1 MAEFSLSA
9 ATNLFKT
16 KYGKL
21 SENVYN
27 SANVTLARVKK
38 SFDFTGNQMFVPNP
52 LTFQGGVGSGSLPTA
67 NVATYEDA
75 IITSKKVYGVAQ
87 IEREA
92 IKASM
97 NDEGAFVRATKE
109 VVRKT
114 VESWMRNMSRTLWN
128 DGTGSI
134 ARGDGATNVTG
145 TGTSG
150 DPYIVVMNADTKEAN
165 VEERDFWHYDS
176 ESGAGALLEVDAF
189 DPATNTV
196 NLVGASVGL
205 AALTGAG
212 PVLTTVFFHQQN
224 SKDNDPQGI
233 KGVLDATAGNLYTIP
248 VQRRWKA
255 GTAIAAGGAGI
266 TTDFMNTDMLEIQR
280 KSGKVP
286 DLIITSFTQFRKI
299 LNLLEDQKEYTVEP
313 RAEDLKG
320 KVSFRG
326 VEFMSAAGAV
336 PIFPDRFIEDDRIY
350 YINSDFIEIF
360 HRPDFGWFD
369 DDGTVFLRTASSD
382 SYEARYG
389 GYLETYIVPTFHGV
403 RTGLAT

>member
-27 SANVTLARVKK
+27 STNVTLARVKK

-52 LTFQGGVGSGSLPTA
+52 LSFQGGVGSGSLPTA
-67 NVATYEDA
+67 NVAKYEDA

-87 IEREA
+87 IERES

-109 VVRKT
+109 VVKKT
-114 VESWMRNMSRTLWN
+114 VESWMRNMSRCLWH
-128 DGTGSI
+128 DGTGSLG
-134 ARGDGATNVTG
+134 RGDGATNVTG
-145 TGTSG
+145 TGTTG
-150 DPYIVVMNADTKEAN
+150 DPYIVVLNADTKEAN
-165 VEERDFWHYDS
+165 IEERDFWNYNAETS
-176 ESGAGALLEVDAF
+176 LLEVVDYV
-189 DPATNTV
+189 PSTKTV
-196 NLVGASVGL
+196 SLVGTSVGL

-212 PVLTTVFFHQQN
+212 PVLITVYFHMQG

-233 KGVLDATAGNLYTIP
+233 KGILDATSGSLYTIP
-248 VQRRWKA
+248 VQRRWRA

-286 DLIITSFTQFRKI
+286 DLIITSFTQYRKI
-299 LNLLEDQKEYTVEP
+299 LNLLEDQKEYVVEP
-313 RAEDLKG
+313 RAEELKG

-326 VEFMSAAGAV
+326 VEFMSAMGAV
-336 PIFPDRFIEDDRIY
+336 PIFPERFIEDDRIY

-389 GYLETYIVPTFHGV
+389 GYLETYIVPVFHGV

>member
-27 SANVTLARVKK
+27 SSNVTLARVKK
-38 SFDFTGNQMFVPNP
+38 SFDFTGNQMFIPNP

-67 NVATYEDA
+67 NVAKYEDA
-75 IITSKKVYGVAQ
+75 IITSKKLYGVAQ
-87 IEREA
+87 IERES

-114 VESWMRNMSRTLWN
+114 VESWMRNMSRTLWW

-134 ARGDGATNVTG
+134 ARGDGATNVSG
-145 TGTSG
+145 NGTSG
-150 DPYIVVMNADTKEAN
+150 TPYLVTLNSDTKEAN
-165 VEERDFWHYDS
+165 VEERDFWNYNA
-176 ESGAGALLEVDAF
+176 EITQLEVTDYN
-189 DPATNTV
+189 PTTRV
-196 NLVGASVGL
+196 VSLVGTSAGL

-212 PVLTTVFFHQQN
+212 PVLTTVYFHMQN
-224 SKDNDPQGI
+224 SRNNDPSGI
-233 KGVLDATAGNLYTIP
+233 KGVLDATSGSLYTIP

-255 GTAIAAGGAGI
+255 ATQAAAGGAGI

-280 KSGKVP
+280 KCGKVP
-286 DLIITSFTQFRKI
+286 DMIITSFTQFRKI
-299 LNLLEDQKEYTVEP
+299 LNLLEDQKEYLVEP

-320 KVSFRG
+320 KVSFKG

-336 PIFPDRFIEDDRIY
+336 PIFPERFVESDRIY
-350 YINSDFIEIF
+350 YINSDYIEIF

-389 GYLETYIVPTFHGV
+389 GYLETFIVPSFHGV
-403 RTGLAT
+403 RSGLAT

>member
-52 LTFQGGVGSGSLPTA
+52 LSFQGGVGSGSLPTA
-67 NVATYEDA
+67 NVANYEDA
-75 IITSKKVYGVAQ
+75 IITSKKMYGVAQ
-87 IEREA
+87 IERES

-114 VESWMRNMSRTLWN
+114 VESWMRNMSRTLWW
-128 DGTGSI
+128 DGTGSL
-134 ARGDGATNVTG
+134 ARGDGATNVSGAGTTG
-145 TGTSG
+145 S
-150 DPYIVVMNADTKEAN
+150 PYVVVLNSDTKEAN
-165 VEERDFWHYDS
+165 VEERDFWNYDT
-176 ESGAGALLEVDAF
+176 ETTNLEVTDYV
-189 DPATNTV
+189 PSTNTV
-196 NLVGASVGL
+196 SLVGTSVGL
-205 AALTGAG
+205 AALAGAG
-212 PVLTTVFFHQQN
+212 PVPVGTYFHLQG
-224 SKDNDPQGI
+224 SKDNDPSGI
-233 KGVLDATAGNLYTIP
+233 KGTLDATSGSLYTIP
-248 VQRRWKA
+248 VQRRWRA
-255 GTAIAAGGAGI
+255 GTQIAAGGAGI

-299 LNLLEDQKEYTVEP
+299 LNLLEDQKEYIVEP
-313 RAEDLKG
+313 RAEELKG
-320 KVSFRG
+320 RVSFKG

-336 PIFPDRFIEDDRIY
+336 PIFPERFIEDDRIY

-389 GYLETYIVPTFHGV
+389 GYLETYVVPTFHGV

>member
-1 MAEFSLSA
+1 MAEFSLTA

-52 LTFQGGVGSGSLPTA
+52 LSFQGGVGSGSLPTA
-67 NVATYEDA
+67 NVAKYEDA
-75 IITSKKVYGVAQ
+75 IITSNKMYGVAQ
-87 IEREA
+87 IERES

-114 VESWMRNMSRTLWN
+114 VESWMRNMSRSLWW

-145 TGTSG
+145 TGTTG
-150 DPYIVVMNADTKEAN
+150 DPYVVVLNADTKEAN
-165 VEERDFWHYDS
+165 VEERDFLNYDT
-176 ESGAGALLEVDAF
+176 ETTNLEVQSYV
-189 DPATNTV
+189 PSTLTIS
-196 NLVGASVGL
+196 LVGTSVGL

-212 PVLTTVFFHQQN
+212 PVPVGTYFHMQG

-233 KGVLDATAGNLYTIP
+233 KGILDATSGSLYTIP
-248 VQRRWKA
+248 VQRRWQA
-255 GTAIAAGGAGI
+255 GTAIAAGGAGL

-286 DLIITSFTQFRKI
+286 DLIITSFTQFRKL
-299 LNLLEDQKEYTVEP
+299 LNLLEDQKEYIVEP

-336 PIFPDRFIEDDRIY
+336 PVFPERFVENDRMY

-369 DDGTVFLRTASSD
+369 DDGTIFLRTSTTD

-389 GYLETYIVPTFHGV
+389 GYLESYIVPTFHGV

>member
-67 NVATYEDA
+67 NVAKYEDA
-75 IITSKKVYGVAQ
+75 IITSNKMYGVAQ

-114 VESWMRNMSRTLWN
+114 VESWMRNMSRALWN

-134 ARGDGATNVTG
+134 ASGDGTTNVAGAGTTG
-145 TGTSG
+145 S
-150 DPYIVVMNADTKEAN
+150 PYIVILNSATKEAN
-165 VEERDFWHYDS
+165 VEERDFWHYDTETGS
-176 ESGAGALLEVDAF
+176 GALLEVIDYT
-189 DPATNTV
+189 PSTQSV
-196 NLVGASVGL
+196 SLVGTSVGL
-205 AALTGAG
+205 AALTGSG
-212 PVLTTVFFHQQN
+212 PVPVGTFFHQQN
-224 SKDNDPQGI
+224 SKDADPQGI
-233 KGVLDATAGNLYTIP
+233 KGILDATSGTLYTIP

-255 GTAIAAGGAGI
+255 GQAVAAGGAGI

-299 LNLLEDQKEYTVEP
+299 LNLLEDQKEYVVEP

-326 VEFMSAAGAV
+326 VEFMSAAGSV

-389 GYLETYIVPTFHGV
+389 GYLETYIVPVFHGV

>member
-1 MAEFSLSA
+1 MTEFSLSA

-27 SANVTLARVKK
+27 SSNVVLARTKK

-52 LTFQGGVGSGSLPTA
+52 LSFQGGVGSGSLPTA
-67 NVATYEDA
+67 NVANYEDA

-97 NDEGAFVRATKE
+97 NDEGAFVRATKQ
-109 VVRKT
+109 VVQKT
-114 VESWMRNMSRTLWN
+114 VESWMRNMSRILWN
-128 DGTGSI
+128 DGTGSLG
-134 ARGDGATNVTG
+134 RGDGATNVTG
-145 TGTSG
+145 TGTTG
-150 DPYIVVMNADTKEAN
+150 DPYLVTLNSDTKEAN
-165 VEERDFWHYDS
+165 IEERDFWNYNA
-176 ESGAGALLEVDAF
+176 ETTLLEVSAYN
-189 DPATNTV
+189 PTTKV
-196 NLVGASVGL
+196 VSLVGTSAGL
-205 AALTGAG
+205 AALTGVG
-212 PVLTTVFFHQQN
+212 PVLITVFFHMQG
-224 SKDNDPQGI
+224 SKDNDPFGLKGI
-233 KGVLDATAGNLYTIP
+233 LDATSGSLYTIP
-248 VQRRWKA
+248 VQRRWQA
-255 GTAIAAGGAGI
+255 SQAASGGAGI

-280 KSGKVP
+280 RCGKVP
-286 DLIITSFTQFRKI
+286 DLIVTSFTQFRKI
-299 LNLLEDQKEYTVEP
+299 LNLLEDQKEYMVEP

-320 KVSFRG
+320 KVSFKG

-336 PIFPDRFIEDDRIY
+336 PIFPERFVEDDRIY
-350 YINSDFIEIF
+350 YLNSDFIELH

-369 DDGTVFLRTASSD
+369 DDGTIFLRTSSTD

-389 GYLETYIVPTFHGV
+389 GYLQSYIVPTFHGV